1 MTTLLQLDPET
12 GHEWKNEAARI
23 DLSRRF
29 GKTPSSAEQFQRMVR
44 SANDQDPSQKWQTT
58 IEREYACAPRPKELR
73 RLRDRDIEHRRC

>member
-12 GHEWKNEAARI
+12 GHEWKNEAVRI

-58 IEREYACAPRPKELR
+58 LEREHACAPRPKELR